1 MTSVKCPIT
10 GCTYKTEEVGEGL
23 AVELMKLHAAVH
35 SAPHPCIT
43 RTKKPDRP
51 GIDTGCSES
60 EWAFFNREWNI
71 YTKRSCITG
80 DELKHE
86 LNAACT
92 TELRRCLLNF
102 VGESELDKCTHEKL
116 LCYIKEIAV
125 ESKNISVHRQ
135 EFYGM
140 EQSRDEPIR
149 LFMGR
154 LQSKASHCD
163 FKIKCTCQTD
173 LSYAE
178 SMVSDQLVV
187 GLYDKETQGEVL
199 AKHST
204 LTTLKLK
211 FEYLSAIEQGQQAK
225 RSLNTSTI
233 GITKSQYKRNEM
245 KSKHHNKNQTQETL
259 PRGCTGCGSKDHGPG
274 TRKPRNLHCPN
285 WGVTCSKCLKRNHS
299 HVVCF
304 AKGPTAVAA
313 THSDDAHTSS
323 TEVDGSSMGMLS
335 SSLFGIDF
343 SSLCP
348 LKANCNWSTALPHM
362 EWSAENNKFVPKSPK
377 KPSKIRLCLTPL
389 PEAHAQVGCKM
400 SSKRCRHI
408 KTTKIDFLADTGAQT
423 CACDLDTLKDIGLH
437 TDDLLPTN
445 HSLLGATSDRLD
457 ILGAALVEL
466 KYGSQKTKVMIYVC
480 GNVTGAY
487 LSESA
492 QIQLGIIE
500 ENFPH
505 QSQMAPMYT
514 EDTTS
519 KLAACGCLKRTDT
532 PPIPTCIPDS
542 LKNAPPHE
550 LEAWI
555 LTYYASSAFNVCD
568 HQPLPK
574 MSGEPLQVHYKPDA
588 QPSAHHTPIPV
599 PHHWKEDVKQQ
610 LDADVRLGTIER
622 VPQGTP
628 TIWCSRMIVVSKH
641 DGRPRRTVDLQ
652 SLNAATYRETH
663 HTPSPFTQASMV
675 PPHTIKTTLDA
686 WNGYHALPL
695 SPSARDATTFITEW
709 GRYRYLRAPQGFHAA
724 GDAYTRA
731 YDDITINFPRKSKV
745 VDDTVLWDDC
755 IESAFHHT
763 IKYIDLCSRNGIVF
777 NPKKFRFGR
786 TEVEFAGLLLT
797 ENGISPSPKMTE
809 AITNFPIPKSITDA
823 RSWFGLVNQVAFS
836 TAIAPLMEPLRDL
849 LKSDRFYWDEALSA
863 AFEESRQQILQRIKH
878 GVHTFEVGKSTCL
891 STDWSKE
898 GVGFI
903 LQQKS
908 CTCNMELAP
917 LCCNDGWQLVLAGS
931 RFTTPAE
938 SRYAPVEGE
947 ALAVT
952 YALEKCR
959 QYIMGCPDLTIVV
972 DHAPLVKLLGD
983 RSLHDISNPRLLRLK
998 EKTLLYNYTIK
1009 HIPGVNNKGP
1019 DALSRKPVS
1028 LIPDNDNTIEE
1039 TVVSSVTSQ
1048 LTHIDL
1054 NAPLAVSWERIE
1066 EATQNDNDLVSL
1078 ANYIIQGFAVT
1089 KQSLPEKLQSFWAS
1103 VLTFIVSEIVYVMVR
1118 ELYNNHSEQKS
1129 CSIYIATEPS
1139 FQRYS

>member
-1 MTSVKCPIT
+1 
-10 GCTYKTEEVGEGL
+10 
-23 AVELMKLHAAVH
+23 
-35 SAPHPCIT
+35 
-43 RTKKPDRP
+43 
-51 GIDTGCSES
+51 
-60 EWAFFNREWNI
+60 
-71 YTKRSCITG
+71 
-80 DELKHE
+80 
-86 LNAACT
+86 
-92 TELRRCLLNF
+92 
-102 VGESELDKCTHEKL
+102 
-116 LCYIKEIAV
+116 
-125 ESKNISVHRQ
+125 
-135 EFYGM
+135 
-140 EQSRDEPIR
+140 
-149 LFMGR
+149 
-154 LQSKASHCD
+154 
-163 FKIKCTCQTD
+163 
-173 LSYAE
+173 
-178 SMVSDQLVV
+178 
-187 GLYDKETQGEVL
+187 
-199 AKHST
+199 
-204 LTTLKLK
+204 
-211 FEYLSAIEQGQQAK
+211 
-225 RSLNTSTI
+225 
-233 GITKSQYKRNEM
+233 
-245 KSKHHNKNQTQETL
+245 
-259 PRGCTGCGSKDHGPG
+259 
-274 TRKPRNLHCPN
+274 
-285 WGVTCSKCLKRNHS
+285 
-299 HVVCF
+299 
-304 AKGPTAVAA
+304 
-313 THSDDAHTSS
+313 
-323 TEVDGSSMGMLS
+323 
-335 SSLFGIDF
+335 
-343 SSLCP
+343 
-348 LKANCNWSTALPHM
+348 
-362 EWSAENNKFVPKSPK
+362 
-377 KPSKIRLCLTPL
+377 
-389 PEAHAQVGCKM
+389 
-400 SSKRCRHI
+400 
-408 KTTKIDFLADTGAQT
+408 
-423 CACDLDTLKDIGLH
+423 
-437 TDDLLPTN
+437 
-445 HSLLGATSDRLD
+445 
-457 ILGAALVEL
+457 
-466 KYGSQKTKVMIYVC
+466 
-480 GNVTGAY
+480 
-487 LSESA
+487 
-492 QIQLGIIE
+492 
-500 ENFPH
+500 
-505 QSQMAPMYT
+505 MAPMHT